1 MSGLTT
7 AVGFY
12 TRVPVRAA
20 TAGAGDLA
28 AAAPWFPVVGAAIG
42 LAVAGVYAGLGALLP
57 DMLAATVA
65 VAAGALLTGAFHE
78 DGLADVA
85 DAFGGGW
92 TVERRLEILA
102 DPRLGTFGVVAVTMA
117 MLVRVTAM
125 AALSATAALALLPAA
140 HALSRAPAV
149 VLMRRARSARS
160 DGLAA
165 TLAHAIGAA
174 EEGFAVAVAVFLG
187 AALIGVW
194 AGAAVAGVAVASV
207 VMTALAHRKIGGVNG
222 DVLGATQQLAEL
234 TVLLVGVAVVHNGWG
249 DLPWWSA

>member
-1 MSGLTT
+1 VSGLST

-20 TAGAGDLA
+20 TSGAGDLA

-42 LAVAGVYAGLGALLP
+42 LTVAGVYAGLGAFLP
-57 DMLAATVA
+57 GMLAATVA
-65 VAAGALLTGAFHE
+65 VAVGALLTGAFHE

-102 DPRLGTFGVVAVTMA
+102 DPRLGTFGVMAVAIA
-117 MLVRVTAM
+117 MLARVTAI
-125 AALSATAALALLPAA
+125 ATLDSPAALALLPAA

-149 VLMRRARSARS
+149 VLMRRQRSARP

-165 TLAHAIGAA
+165 TLARGIGAA
-174 EEGFAVAVAVFLG
+174 EEGIAVAVAVAVGL
-187 AALIGVW
+187 ALIGVW
-194 AGAAVAGVAVASV
+194 AGPAVAGVAVVSGA
-207 VMTALAHRKIGGVNG
+207 MAALAHRKIGGTNG
-222 DVLGATQQLAEL
+222 DVLGATQQLAEV

-249 DLPWWSA
+249 DLPWWSP

>member
-20 TAGAGDLA
+20 ASGAGDLA

-42 LAVAGVYAGLGALLP
+42 LAVAGVYAGLAALLP
-57 DMLAATVA
+57 NVLAATVA

-92 TVERRLEILA
+92 TVERRLEILD
-102 DPRLGTFGVVAVTMA
+102 DPRLGTFGVVAVTVA
-117 MLVRVTAM
+117 MLARVTGIAVLD
-125 AALSATAALALLPAA
+125 APAALALLPAA

-149 VLMRRARSARS
+149 VLMRRGRSARS

-165 TLAHAIGAA
+165 TLAYAIGAA
-174 EEGFAVAVAVFLG
+174 EEAIAVAIAVSVG
-187 AALIGVW
+187 VALIGVW
-194 AGAAVAGVAVASV
+194 TGPAVAGVALVSAA
-207 VMTALAHRKIGGVNG
+207 MAALAHRKIGGTNG

-234 TVLLVGVAVVHNGWG
+234 AVLLVGVAVVHNGWG
-249 DLPWWSA
+249 DLTWWPA